1 MKQQNLI
8 RFDWAI
14 KRLLR
19 NKANFVVLE
28 GFLTE
33 LLSEKVTIENVLE
46 SESNQQTANDKFNR
60 VEFLV
65 KNSKDEL
72 VIIEIQNQNEFDY
85 FQRMSYGVSKVITEY
100 LSQGEKYQN
109 LKKVYSINIVY
120 FDLGQGEDYVYHGK
134 TNFVGINK
142 KDKLVLSPKQS
153 EIFGKLEPSE
163 ILPEYYVIKV
173 NQFNDVAK
181 DKLDQ
186 WIYYLKNNEIK
197 DNFTAQGIDKA
208 RELWRIDSLSEEE
221 QKKYLKH
228 IDNLHYH
235 ASMEWTLKIE
245 AEDRVRNEGIEQE
258 KIKSQKETKQK
269 MLIVAKKLK
278 DKGNNIET
286 IIDITGFT
294 KEEIEK
300 L

>member
-1 MKQQNLI
+1 MKKQNLI

-33 LLSEKVTIENVLE
+33 LLSEKVTIENILE
-46 SESNQQTANDKFNR
+46 SEGNQQTANDKFNR
-60 VEFLV
+60 IDVLV
-65 KNSKDEL
+65 KNSKGEL
-72 VIIEIQNQNEFDY
+72 VIIEIQNENEFDY
-85 FQRMSYGVSKVITEY
+85 FHRMSYGVSKALTEY
-100 LSQGEKYQN
+100 LSLGEKYQN
-109 LKKVYSINIVY
+109 LKKIYSVNIVY

-134 TNFVGINK
+134 TNFYGINK
-142 KDKLVLSPKQS
+142 NDKLVLSPKQK
-153 EIFGKLEPSE
+153 EIFKKQEPSE
-163 ILPEYYVIKV
+163 IFPEYYVIKV

-181 DKLDQ
+181 DNLDQ
-186 WIYYLKNNEIK
+186 WIYYLKNNEIR
-197 DNFTAQGIDKA
+197 DDFTAQGIDKA
-208 RELWRIDSLSEEE
+208 RELWQVDSLSDKE

-228 IDNLHYH
+228 LDNLHYK

-245 AEDRVRNEGIEQE
+245 AEDRVRNEGIEQGIE
-258 KIKSQKETKQK
+258 DTARSFKENGVDIEIIIKS
-269 MLIVAKKLK
+269 
-278 DKGNNIET
+278 
-286 IIDITGFT
+286 TGLT